1 MQIKLKRLVIQNFK
15 GCTERTVE
23 FSHRTLIAGMNSTG
37 KTTILDA
44 FIWLLFGKDSAG
56 NTSFKIRPEDE
67 QGNRIDNVEIMVE
80 GTLDVNGKEVTLK
93 KVQKQIWRKKPNSDI
108 TELQGNE
115 NLFEINGYPKPEKDY
130 KGYISELVEEKI
142 FRLITNPKVFIVL
155 PWKEQREILMRL
167 VDDLSDVDIAESDNR
182 FTALIPELE
191 QASPDDIRKKYTKA
205 LNIWK
210 KKQVEIPARID
221 EVSKQIAD
229 VDVAELELKAN
240 AIREQI
246 ADAECQQ
253 ENSELALKE
262 YDRVS
267 SELFQVKGEM
277 RVISDKACEL
287 LEEKR
292 RNIQKRK
299 DETQRGFDESRQMI
313 RMCELDIERL
323 QASIERKEAEKI
335 RLQGDWKAEK
345 AKVFP
350 EYEGFPKFDGDICPT
365 CRQALPDDMK
375 QENLAAYEE
384 RKRQHLADY
393 EASKEAFESGKK
405 NRMNQINEEGKLVV
419 AGIKKAYEELER
431 TKAGLE
437 QAKKDSMKFNK
448 EESIAME
455 ELRKLP
461 NQPDLSDN
469 QEYEALQLRYSRL
482 EENLRSMDNGA
493 DYRSQIKE
501 KISGLRKEL
510 SEVEKEI
517 AAADNSKI
525 EERIEALQAEQREVS
540 QKVADQEKMLCML
553 DAFIQAKM
561 EKVAWDINKHF
572 KYVAFRLFKEQI
584 NGGIVPTCEIK
595 HVEQSRGD
603 INEGHKILA
612 GLDII
617 STLSELYSVSAPVFV
632 DGAESIND
640 FRIPDMDCQMV
651 LLKVSDD
658 TELKVRV

>member
-44 FIWLLFGKDSAG
+44 FMWLLFGKDSAG

-93 KVQKQIWRKKPNSDI
+93 KVQKQIWRKRPNSDI

-142 FRLITNPKVFIVL
+142 FRLITNPKAFIVL
-155 PWKEQREILMRL
+155 PWKEQREILMCL
-167 VDDLSDVDIAESDNR
+167 VDDVLDVDIAESDNR
-182 FTALIPELE
+182 FTALVPELE

-221 EVSKQIAD
+221 EVSKQMAD

-277 RVISDKACEL
+277 RAISDKACEL

-323 QASIERKEAEKI
+323 QTSIERKEAEKI

-365 CRQALPDDMK
+365 CGQALPDDMK

-393 EASKEAFESGKK
+393 EVSKEAFESGKK

-493 DYRSQIKE
+493 DYRSQIKK
-501 KISGLRKEL
+501 KISGLREEL

-517 AAADNSKI
+517 ASADNSKI